1 MVQTVQAIINGQTY
15 NLNYNELS
23 GKWETTITAP
33 SKSSYTQDDHYY
45 PVTVKATDDAG
56 NVTEKDDT
64 DSILGKSLKLKVV
77 EKNPP
82 QISVTYPTNGAYI
95 GSATPQIQWTVT
107 DDDSGVNPDT
117 ISLTIDSN
125 GAITE
130 GIQKTPNEGGYNC
143 TYTPSTLGDGVHVI
157 NFNAQ
162 DYDGNSAQVQTVSF
176 TIDTVPPVLTITNPD
191 NNLVTNQAQ
200 CVVSGT
206 TNDVTS
212 SPVTVTIKLNN
223 GEAEQVTVQE
233 NGEFTKTVTL
243 TEGVNTIVVT
253 ATDSSGKSSEV
264 SRTVTLNTSAPV
276 ITEVSIVPNP
286 VDAGQTFI
294 ISVTVTDED

>member
-15 NLNYNELS
+15 NLNYNDLS

-45 PVTVKATDDAG
+45 PVKIKATDDAG
-56 NVTEKDDT
+56 NITEKDDT
-64 DSILGKSLKLKVV
+64 DSALGDSLKLKVI

-95 GSATPQIQWTVT
+95 NSSTPQIQWTVT

-117 ISLTIDSN
+117 ISLTIDSD
-125 GAITE
+125 TTVTSE
-130 GIQKTPNEGGYNC
+130 IQKSPTEGGYTC
-143 TYTPSTLGDGVHVI
+143 TYTPSSLDDGIHVL

-162 DYDGNSAQVQTVSF
+162 DYDENSAQVQTVSF
-176 TIDTVPPVLTITNPD
+176 TVDTVPPVLTITSPTD
-191 NNLVTNQAQ
+191 NLVTNNPSLT
-200 CVVSGT
+200 VSGT

-212 SPVTVTIKLNN
+212 NPVTLTVKLNN
-223 GEAEQVTVQE
+223 AEPQPVEVQE
-233 NGEFTKTVTL
+233 NGSFSYEVTL
-243 TEGVNTIVVT
+243 SEGVNTIVIT
-253 ATDSSGKSSEV
+253 ATDSSGKSTEIQ
-264 SRTVTLNTSAPV
+264 RTVTLSTSAPV

-294 ISVTVTDED
+294 ISVTVTDD

>member
-1 MVQTVQAIINGQTY
+1 MVKTVRAIINGQTY
-15 NLNYNELS
+15 NLTFNDIS

-33 SKSSYTQDDHYY
+33 TKSSYTQDDHYY
-45 PVTVKATDDAG
+45 PVQIKATDDAG
-56 NVTEKDDT
+56 NATEKDDT
-64 DSILGKSLKLKVV
+64 DSLLGESLKLKVV

-176 TIDTVPPVLTITNPD
+176 TIDTVPPVLTLSSPSD
-191 NNLVTNQAQ
+191 NLVTNNAE

>member
-1 MVQTVQAIINGQTY
+1 MVQTVQAIINGSTY

-45 PVTVKATDDAG
+45 PVKIKATDDAG
-56 NVTEKDDT
+56 NITEKDDS
-64 DSILGKSLKLKVV
+64 DSILGDSLKLKVI

-95 GSATPQIQWTVT
+95 NSSTPQIQWTVT

-117 ISLTIDSN
+117 ISLTIDSD
-125 GAITE
+125 TTVTSE
-130 GIQKTPNEGGYNC
+130 IQKSPTENGYTC
-143 TYTPSTLGDGVHVI
+143 TYTPSSLDDGIHVL

-162 DYDGNSAQVQTVSF
+162 DYDENSAQVQTVSF
-176 TIDTVPPVLTITNPD
+176 TVDTVPPVLTITSPTD
-191 NNLVTNQAQ
+191 NLVTNNPSLT
-200 CVVSGT
+200 VSGT

-212 SPVTVTIKLNN
+212 NPVTLTVKLNS
-223 GEAEQVTVQE
+223 AESQTVEVQE
-233 NGEFTKTVTL
+233 NGTFSYEVTL
-243 TEGVNTIVVT
+243 SEGVNTIVVT
-253 ATDSSGKSSEV
+253 ATDSSGKSTEIQ
-264 SRTVTLNTSAPV
+264 RTVTLSTSAPV

-294 ISVTVTDED
+294 ISVTVTDD